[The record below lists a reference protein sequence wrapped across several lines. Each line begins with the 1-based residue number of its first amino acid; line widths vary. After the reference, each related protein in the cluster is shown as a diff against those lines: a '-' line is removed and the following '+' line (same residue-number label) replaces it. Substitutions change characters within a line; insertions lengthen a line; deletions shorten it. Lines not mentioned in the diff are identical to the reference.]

1 MNCEQWRERF
11 TDFIEESLPASQHQ
25 QMAAHLR
32 QCPDCARE
40 LDAFRRAVAA
50 LRELPTVAAPQ
61 DLPVRIRQALPV
73 QQRVFGYRIS
83 WQGVGAVATA
93 ACLLVGFWAI
103 FSYQRPTA
111 ITARR
116 AVGWGPATPAQR
128 AEAPTE
134 VAKVAEAPEAET
146 LPPSLP
152 SESKP
157 ATAPSVSP
165 PTPPPVRVARHPE
178 ELPAPP
184 SLKGEVEMAPP
195 APPLGAAID
204 ATVPSPPLAE
214 AEGVM
219 AHEAAAPEPPEA
231 MALARAPA
239 GPAPLAGGAGRL
251 TFDASG
257 NAAEKAVA
265 GAYEETAGVKVTVI
279 PPKQRVVGQEAVVKV
294 KIEPEVDVAQAV
306 VRVRPQGTL
315 HVTLPEGIVYRGP
328 LKGGEST
335 TVTFAIIATAS
346 GTQQLTVELA
356 SELPGIT
363 ASVPVSIPDFRQ
375 PQPPPAAHHAPTEG
389 NQAAEPSD
397 D

>member
-1 MNCEQWRERF
+1 MNCEQWREKF
-11 TDFIEESLPASQHQ
+11 TDFVEESLPAIQRE

-40 LDAFRRAVAA
+40 LEAFRRTVAA

-61 DLPVRIRQALPV
+61 DLPIRIRQALPV
-73 QQRVFGYRIS
+73 PQRVFGYRIS
-83 WQGVGAVATA
+83 WQAVGAVAAA
-93 ACLLVGFWAI
+93 ACLLVGFWTI
-103 FSYQRPTA
+103 FSYQRSTV

-116 AVGWGPATPAQR
+116 AVGWGPAVPAQR

-134 VAKVAEAPEAET
+134 VVEVAEAPGAET
-146 LPPSLP
+146 LPSSPP

-157 ATAPSVSP
+157 ATAPPVSP
-165 PTPPPVRVARHPE
+165 PKPQPVRVARHSE

-184 SLKGEVEMAPP
+184 GLKGEVEMASP
-195 APPLGAAID
+195 ARPLGAAID

-219 AHEAAAPEPPEA
+219 AHEVGAPAPPETIA
-231 MALARAPA
+231 VARAPA
-239 GPAPLAGGAGRL
+239 GPAPLARGTGRL
-251 TFDASG
+251 TFDASD
-257 NAAEKAVA
+257 NAAEKTA

-279 PPKQRVVGQEAVVKV
+279 APKQRVVGQEAVVKV

-315 HVTLPEGIVYRGP
+315 RVTPPEGIVYRGP

-363 ASVPVSIPDFRQ
+363 ASVPVSIPDFCQ
-375 PQPPPAAHHAPTEG
+375 PQPSPAANHEPTAG
-389 NQAAEPSD
+389 NEAATGVD
-397 D
+397 